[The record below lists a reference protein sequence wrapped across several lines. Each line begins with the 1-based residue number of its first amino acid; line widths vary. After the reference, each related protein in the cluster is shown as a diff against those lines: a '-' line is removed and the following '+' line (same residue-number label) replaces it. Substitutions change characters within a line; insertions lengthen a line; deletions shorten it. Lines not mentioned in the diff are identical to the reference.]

1 MHQNT
6 KYACLTAGLVGSLT
20 LTISLSSTLWVILLG
35 CIILAAGFSL
45 LSKLERFWGPA
56 TPEHY
61 YYIIPML
68 VGPVVAGLVRNT
80 EYAFWVGAPAA
91 ILCGVAVL
99 YFIIKSPPFTHDADE
114 EFEQEFH
121 GHHSAR

>member
-1 MHQNT
+1 LHQNT

-56 TPEHY
+56 APEHY
-61 YYIIPML
+61 YYIVPML
-68 VGPVVAGLVRNT
+68 IGPVVAGLVRNT
-80 EYAFWVGAPAA
+80 VYALWVGAP
-91 ILCGVAVL
+91 VALICALAVH
-99 YFIIKSPPFTHDADE
+99 YFIIKSPPFKHEEDA
-114 EFEQEFH
+114 EFEQDIHENH
-121 GHHSAR
+121 TTR